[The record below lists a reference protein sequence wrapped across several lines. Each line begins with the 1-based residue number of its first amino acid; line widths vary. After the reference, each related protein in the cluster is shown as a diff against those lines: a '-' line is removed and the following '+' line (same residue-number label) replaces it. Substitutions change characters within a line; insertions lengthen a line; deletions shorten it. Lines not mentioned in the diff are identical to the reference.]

1 MHHIDADIPSLRTVV
16 KFRNLEQNCMVIAA
30 NKAKSDAK
38 NFREAASIL
47 SSGDERAKVMSEW
60 LLERAVAFEKCE
72 SDDGEAR

>member
-1 MHHIDADIPSLRTVV
+1 VHQIDADIPSLRTVV

-47 SSGDERAKVMSEW
+47 SAGDDRAKALSEW

-72 SDDGEAR
+72 SDDG